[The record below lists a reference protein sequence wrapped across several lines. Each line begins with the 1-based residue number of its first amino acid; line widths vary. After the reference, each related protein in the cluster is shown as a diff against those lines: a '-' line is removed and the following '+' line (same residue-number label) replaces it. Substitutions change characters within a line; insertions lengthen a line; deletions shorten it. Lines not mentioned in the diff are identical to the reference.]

1 MTSICMGA
9 GIQPQVSGLTQQA
22 LYPGAVPTAH
32 LLLLEDQELV
42 VLHDALAVV
51 SDLLEDGLVGLALE
65 DDVLLNQGLRAAP
78 HCNAVGPEGV
88 DPVLQDLGEAARA
101 VTETHRLLDAGQV
114 SDCHKTRES
123 KRAGEVS
130 TEQEELWVGRRGQPA
145 GATGVLELMDRL
157 WGLSW
162 GQFFP

>member
-22 LYPGAVPTAH
+22 LYPGAVSTAH

-88 DPVLQDLGEAARA
+88 NPVLQYLGEAAGA
-101 VTETHRLLDAGQV
+101 CHRDSQTAGRWA
-114 SDCHKTRES
+114 SE
-123 KRAGEVS
+123 
-130 TEQEELWVGRRGQPA
+130 
-145 GATGVLELMDRL
+145 
-157 WGLSW
+157 
-162 GQFFP
+162 